1 MRIYLLSS
9 NGKPFTTLTPARSLK
24 HACQVQ
30 PVLAEGRGL
39 EPQSRRTALFSKQA
53 RRPGRFAFQNF
64 MDQSPQQI
72 FFLVSV
78 LDLQSCGFPTYPKN
92 WRLFL
97 APGHP

>member
-9 NGKPFTTLTPARSLK
+9 NGKPFTTPTPARSLK

-53 RRPGRFAFQNF
+53 RRPGRFAFQNLWINHRNK
-64 MDQSPQQI
+64 S
-72 FFLVSV
+72 S
-78 LDLQSCGFPTYPKN
+78 S
-92 WRLFL
+92 LFL
-97 APGHP
+97 YWIYNLVASQHTQKSGYCFRP